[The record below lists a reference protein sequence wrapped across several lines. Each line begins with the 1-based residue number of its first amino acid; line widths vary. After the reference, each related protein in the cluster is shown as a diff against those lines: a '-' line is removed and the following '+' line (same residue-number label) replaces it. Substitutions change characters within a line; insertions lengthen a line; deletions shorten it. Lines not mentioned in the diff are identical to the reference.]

1 MHIYY
6 SMKLSSHILTA
17 FVILT
22 TSAPTIALAQYENQ
36 GNDQGVEMIL
46 TIFSLTLY
54 ITIFAIFGVVGYS
67 IWQVYKI
74 RRKNV
79 KKLA

>member
-1 MHIYY
+1 
-6 SMKLSSHILTA
+6 MKLSSYGLMA
-17 FVILT
+17 LVILA
-22 TSAPTIALAQYENQ
+22 TSTPTLALAQYENQ
-36 GNDQGVEMIL
+36 GDNQGSTMIL

-54 ITIFAIFGVVGYS
+54 VTMSAILGVVGYS

-74 RRKNV
+74 KRKTM